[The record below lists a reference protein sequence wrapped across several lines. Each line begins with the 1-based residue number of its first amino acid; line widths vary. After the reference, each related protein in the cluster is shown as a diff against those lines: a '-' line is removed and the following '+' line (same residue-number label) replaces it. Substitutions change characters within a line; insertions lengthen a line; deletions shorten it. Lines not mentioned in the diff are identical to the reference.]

1 MAQIIICFMA
11 LQGILCSQDE
21 PIFIRSLALLGN
33 ESISENEIS
42 FVVRQKPSK
51 LFFRPN
57 EFNSRLV
64 KLDALTLK
72 KYYQIVQSQ
81 WI

>member
-1 MAQIIICFMA
+1 MVQIIICLMA

-42 FVVRQKPSK
+42 FVVR
-51 LFFRPN
+51 
-57 EFNSRLV
+57 
-64 KLDALTLK
+64 
-72 KYYQIVQSQ
+72 
-81 WI
+81 